1 MRNTHHEGQMK
12 LVCNKP
18 DCIAKAEV
26 LTCGWALRLRL
37 TVPGLRNA
45 TPSRFEDLALW
56 LPDNRGGF
64 EIGACVF
71 IGRGY
76 RAVDFKINGDE
87 AEVVYVRDEDPA
99 NGKAYSG
106 WKVVEFVDDQDKL

>member
-1 MRNTHHEGQMK
+1 MK
-12 LVCNKP
+12 LVCNRP
-18 DCIAKAEV
+18 EHITKAEV
-26 LTCGWALRLRL
+26 LSCGWALRLRL

-56 LPDNRGGF
+56 IPDNREGF
-64 EIGACVF
+64 EIGAVVF

-87 AEVVYVRDEDPA
+87 AEIVYVRDDDPA
-99 NGKAYSG
+99 NGVQYEG
-106 WKVVEFVDDQDKL
+106 WEAVEFVDDMDKL

>member
-1 MRNTHHEGQMK
+1 MK
-12 LVCNKP
+12 LVCNRP
-18 DCIAKAEV
+18 ECITKAEV
-26 LTCGWALRLRL
+26 LSCGWALRLRL

-56 LPDNRGGF
+56 LSDNREGF
-64 EIGACVF
+64 EIGAVVF

-87 AEVVYVRDEDPA
+87 AEVVYVRDEDLA
-99 NGKAYSG
+99 TGVWHREWEA
-106 WKVVEFVDDQDKL
+106 VEFVRDLEDL